1 LERGIL
7 TDNSFALSTKTVW
20 GGFMEIAA
28 RKGRSEK
35 PDLTCGIFGEH
46 GGDPNQFTPANVS
59 D

>member
-1 LERGIL
+1 
-7 TDNSFALSTKTVW
+7 
-20 GGFMEIAA
+20 MEIAA

-46 GGDPNQFTPANVS
+46 GGDPNQFTSANVS